1 LIRPPWRPEAAGPAR
16 APDLD
21 VERVPQHHSHV
32 VPAQGHG
39 QRLDRFLTDLPL
51 GLSRSQL
58 KRLIDNGLVEVD
70 GQPAKPGL
78 KLKKG
83 WGVVITV
90 PDPEPTRL
98 MPEAGV
104 RFGILYQDEELIV
117 VDKPAGLV
125 VHPAAGHRAG
135 TLVHGLLA
143 ACPDLAGIGGEV
155 RPGIVHRLDKDT
167 SGVMIV
173 AKTDR
178 AHQDL
183 AAQFKQGRI
192 LKLYLGLC
200 RGRPGPDQGVIEASI
215 GRHPVRRKQMS
226 TRSRSGRP
234 AITRYEVL
242 RRFGLGVSLL
252 RLRLLTGRTH
262 QIRVHL
268 ASIGCPI
275 LGDPV
280 YGVGLAGL
288 KDGGR
293 LLRGLVSRQMLH
305 AQTIGFCHPVSGEE
319 MTFTSPV
326 PEDMA
331 RMLEMLE
338 RYEGPRDRK

>member
-1 LIRPPWRPEAAGPAR
+1 
-16 APDLD
+16 
-21 VERVPQHHSHV
+21 
-32 VPAQGHG
+32 
-39 QRLDRFLTDLPL
+39 LDRFLTDLPL

>member
-1 LIRPPWRPEAAGPAR
+1 
-16 APDLD
+16 LD
-21 VERVPQHHSHV
+21 VESVPQRHSHA

-58 KRLIDNGLVEVD
+58 KRLIDDGFVEVE
-70 GQPAKPGL
+70 GRPAKAGL
-78 KLKKG
+78 KLKEG
-83 WGVVITV
+83 WSLVVTV

-98 MPEAGV
+98 VPEAGV
-104 RFGILYQDEELIV
+104 RFAILYQDAELIV

-125 VHPAAGHRAG
+125 VHPAAGHRTG

-143 ACPDLAGIGGEV
+143 ACTDLAGIGGEV

-183 AAQFKQGRI
+183 AAQFKAGRV

-200 RGRPGPDQGVIEASI
+200 RGRTGLDQGVIEASI
-215 GRHPVRRKQMS
+215 GRHPVWRKQMS

-242 RRFGLGVSLL
+242 RRFDLGVSLL

-280 YGVGLAGL
+280 YGVGLGGL

-293 LLRGLVSRQMLH
+293 LLRGLVARQMLH
-305 AQTIGFCHPVSGEE
+305 AQTIGFCHPVTREE
-319 MTFTSPV
+319 MSFTSPL
-326 PEDMA
+326 PEDMT
-331 RMLEMLE
+331 RVLETLE
-338 RYEGPRDRK
+338 RCEAAPARK

>member
-1 LIRPPWRPEAAGPAR
+1 
-16 APDLD
+16 
-21 VERVPQHHSHV
+21 VHQHSAHA

-39 QRLDRFLTDLPL
+39 LRLDRFLADLPL

-58 KRLIDNGLVEVD
+58 KKLIDDGLVEVD
-70 GQPAKPGL
+70 GRPAKPGL
-78 KLKKG
+78 RLKEG
-83 WGVVITV
+83 GRVVVTV

-98 MPEAGV
+98 VPEAGV
-104 RFGILYQDEELIV
+104 RFGILYQDAELIV

-183 AAQFKQGRI
+183 AAQFKAGRI

-200 RGRPGPDQGVIEASI
+200 RGRPVPDLGVIEASI

-226 TRSRSGRP
+226 TRSPGGRP
-234 AITRYEVL
+234 AVTQYEVL

-262 QIRVHL
+262 QVRVHL

-275 LGDPV
+275 LGDRV
-280 YGVGLAGL
+280 YGLGRGGL
-288 KDGGR
+288 KDGGQA
-293 LLRGLVSRQMLH
+293 LRGQVSRQMLH
-305 AQTIGFCHPVSGEE
+305 AQTIGFCHPVTGKQLL
-319 MTFTSPV
+319 FTSSL

-331 RMLEMLE
+331 RVLETLE
-338 RYEGPRDRK
+338 RFEAATPRK